1 VSVLD
6 RLRFYYFH
14 HHHYSDVPEDMASVP
29 ATWVVYPNSRYRPEV
44 GHELYKRHM
53 RTIRLAETLGFDG
66 ITLNEHHNTVY
77 SMTPTVSLMAA
88 AVIHNTSRVKIFV
101 AGVPVN
107 LEYPNRLAEEY
118 GMLDVMSGGR
128 MEFAFPLGTG
138 MEYWSNSGAVNPT
151 TSRARF
157 RESLEIIKRA
167 WTSDGP
173 QRYDGDFFSYR
184 FLNPWPRPMQKPFPK
199 LFIVGS
205 GSMETIDLAADLEM
219 GYSIVFTPIPVQVAA
234 FDRLRQKAV
243 ERGRVLD
250 SDDVAIN
257 VVTYVAETDEQ
268 ADREARPYIQRF
280 WSWFH
285 RVPPKFLLP
294 PGYVSRAEYLRR
306 ASDAALAHGT
316 EASYEDMAKIG
327 RVCVGSPDT
336 VADTIIRWSEEA
348 GCSRLNIVLEHADQP
363 EWMTVKNMNMF
374 CHEVIPRIR
383 DRAASAAAAPAAE
396 ERPDRVAVGE

>member
-1 VSVLD
+1 VSVVD

-14 HHHYSDVPEDMASVP
+14 HHHYTDVPSDMESVP
-29 ATWVVYPNSRYRPEV
+29 ATWVVYPNSRYKPELA
-44 GHELYKRHM
+44 HEMYKRHM

-66 ITLNEHHNTVY
+66 ITINEHHNTVY

-88 AVIHNTSRVKIFV
+88 AIIQNTSRVKIFV

-107 LEYPNRLAEEY
+107 LAYPNRVAEEY

-128 MEFAFPLGTG
+128 MEYAFPLGTG
-138 MEYWSNSGAVNPT
+138 MEYWSNSGAVNPA

-157 RESLEIIKRA
+157 RESLDIIKTA

-173 QRYDGDFFSYR
+173 QRYDGDFFYYR
-184 FLNPWPRPMQKPFPK
+184 FLNPWPRPMQQPHPK

-205 GSMETIDLAADLEM
+205 GSMETIDLACDMEM

-234 FDRLRQKAV
+234 FDRLREKAAAK
-243 ERGRVLD
+243 GRELD
-250 SDDVAIN
+250 SDDIAIN
-257 VVTYVAETDEQ
+257 VNVYVADTDEQ

-285 RVPPKFLLP
+285 RVPPKYLLP

-306 ASDAALAHGT
+306 AADAALAHGT

-336 VADTIIRWSEEA
+336 VADTIVSWAEEA
-348 GCSRLNIVLEHADQP
+348 GCSRLNIILEHADQP

-374 CHEVIPRIR
+374 TSQVIPRIR
-383 DRAASAAAAPAAE
+383 ARAAKAAAASAE
-396 ERPDRVAVGE
+396 EHHDRVAVGE